1 MAYPGAPRA
10 DEVIDRAVDGPPP
23 PCPEK
28 ARGSAAEGAATATR
42 RLSSAQ
48 RLAAV
53 LGPPVVVLLVG
64 LLAYG
69 AVRHTV
75 EGMDRLT
82 RAHRVSALLERV
94 LARSV
99 DAETAVRGFLL
110 TGDERFLQP
119 FEGVREDVAEAMD
132 SLRALV
138 LEPAQQERLAALGP
152 LVETRLA
159 LVERRIALGRTGD
172 PAAVRAAVRSG
183 EGQRAMDAIRG
194 AVREIQQ
201 AQGVVIAVRQGE
213 LHRRAGWLIV
223 VVLGGTAAVFGL
235 AFLTNLLLARHARSQ
250 EELARDLEERNAL
263 LEEQGLELEMQAEE
277 LGAQAV
283 QLEETA
289 TELEVSN
296 DELQRA
302 QEATLAAEAEKSAL
316 LESAGDG
323 IFGVDLEGRCTFISR
338 RAAELLGYTVGECLG
353 RNMHAL
359 IHHHGADGAEYPED
373 TCPIFLAGRG
383 GNGARVA
390 GEVLWRKDGA
400 PLPVEYSSF
409 PLVQGGTI
417 RGTVVTFADITERRR
432 AEDRVQVFAQVLEE
446 SRNEI
451 YLFDARTL
459 RFTQVNRGA
468 RENLGYSMEELAEM
482 TPLDLKPEV
491 TPEQFERL
499 VAPLRH
505 GTEDVSRFRTVH
517 RRKDGSL
524 YPVDVHLQLSAARE
538 RPLFVAFVAD
548 VTERERLTREIERQ
562 HALLR
567 TMTQNATSALL
578 MMDAQGRGTFW
589 NPAAE
594 RMTGYSAEE
603 AIGRTLHELV
613 HHTYPDG
620 TPFPIEE
627 CPIDRALPSG
637 VEVKGYEDVFI
648 RKDGTFFPV
657 VCAAQPILE
666 DGEPVGTVIEVRDA
680 TEEKQA
686 EEALWRAKE
695 AAEEANLAKMQFL
708 STMSHELRTPLN
720 AIGGYVDLME
730 LAIHGP
736 VTEAQRK
743 SLERIKVNQQ
753 HLLSLIN
760 DVLHYA
766 KIEAGSVEYEIEDL
780 PVNELLGEL
789 EPLIEPQVRTA
800 RLEYRCA
807 PGDPSLTARGDW
819 ERIRQ
824 ILLNLI
830 TNALKFTPSGGQ
842 IAVSCEGDPRWVR
855 IRISDT
861 GRGIPAAMV
870 QKIFDPFFQLR
881 NEQSRDSSRLGVG
894 LGLAISRDLARGMGG
909 ELSVESTPGRGSTFT
924 LSLPT
929 GGRGEDDPG
938 RLAGEDRGTPE
949 ERRVPGPVAES
960 SLPG

>member
-1 MAYPGAPRA
+1 VRA
-10 DEVIDRAVDGPPP
+10 
-23 PCPEK
+23 
-28 ARGSAAEGAATATR
+28 SR

-53 LGPPVVVLLVG
+53 LGPSVVVLLVG

-75 EGMDRLT
+75 EGMDRLA

-99 DAETAVRGFLL
+99 DAETAGRGFLL
-110 TGDERFLQP
+110 TGDDRFLQP
-119 FEGVREDVAEAMD
+119 FQGVREDVAAAMD

-138 LEPAQQERLAALGP
+138 LEPAQHERLVALGP
-152 LVETRLA
+152 LVESRLT
-159 LVERRIALGRTGD
+159 LVERWVALRRTGD
-172 PAAVRAAVRSG
+172 LAAVQAAVQSG
-183 EGQRAMDAIRG
+183 EGQRATDAIRG
-194 AVREIQQ
+194 AVREIQR
-201 AQGVVIAVRQGE
+201 AQGEVIARRQGE
-213 LHRRAGWLIV
+213 LHRRAGWLVV
-223 VVLGGTAAVFGL
+223 VVLGGSAAGFAL
-235 AFLTNLLLARHARSQ
+235 AFLTNLLLARHARAQ
-250 EELARDLEERNAL
+250 EELVRDLEERNTL

-277 LGAQAV
+277 LGAQAA

-289 TELEVSN
+289 AELEASN

-323 IFGVDLEGRCTFISR
+323 FVGIDLEGRCTFISR
-338 RAAELLGYTVGECLG
+338 RAAEMLGYTVEECLG
-353 RNMHAL
+353 QNMHAL
-359 IHHHGADGAEYPED
+359 VHHHEADGAEHPGD
-373 TCPIFLAGRG
+373 ARPIFLAGRSG
-383 GNGARVA
+383 DGVRVA
-390 GEVLWRKDGA
+390 DEVLWRKDGA
-400 PLPVEYSSF
+400 PLPVEYASF

-417 RGTVVTFADITERRR
+417 RGTVVTFADVTERRR
-432 AEDRVQVFAQVLEE
+432 SEDRAQVFGQVLEE

-451 YLFDARTL
+451 YLFDAETL
-459 RFTQVNRGA
+459 RFTRVNRGA

-491 TPEQFERL
+491 TPERFERL
-499 VAPLRH
+499 AAPLRR

-567 TMTQNATSALL
+567 TMTENATSALL

-594 RMTGYSAEE
+594 RMTGYSAAE
-603 AIGRTLHELV
+603 AIGRTIHELI
-613 HHTYPDG
+613 HHTHPDG

-627 CPIDRALPSG
+627 CPIDQALPSG
-637 VEVKGYEDVFI
+637 VEVRGYEDVFV

-657 VCAAQPILE
+657 VCAARPILE

-686 EEALWRAKE
+686 EEALRRAKE
-695 AAEEANLAKMQFL
+695 AAEEANLVKMQFL

-766 KIEAGSVEYEIEDL
+766 KIEAGRVEYEIEDV
-780 PVNELLGEL
+780 PVGELLDEL

-807 PGDPSLTARGDW
+807 PGDPSLTARGDG

-824 ILLNLI
+824 ILLNLL
-830 TNALKFTPSGGQ
+830 TNALKFTPPGGQ
-842 IAVSCEGDPRWVR
+842 IAVSCEGDPPWVR

-909 ELSVESTPGRGSTFT
+909 ELSVDSAPGRGSTFT
-924 LSLPT
+924 LWLPT
-929 GGRGEDDPG
+929 RARGDDEPGGQRGKDQRTG
-938 RLAGEDRGTPE
+938 E
-949 ERRVPGPVAES
+949 ERRVPGSAPER
-960 SLPG
+960 SLPR